1 VLADHTVSARVPF
14 AVDDP
19 AFVARE
25 RYLDP
30 GFAALERDRLW
41 PRVWQMACRLD
52 EIPSAGDFA
61 EYVIGDQSILVV
73 RVSATEI
80 RAFFN
85 ACRHRATELAKGAG
99 TFSTGQIVCPF
110 HGWRWRLDGTNAGV
124 YGRPSFRDDLL
135 EPSELCLRECRVG
148 TWGGGVWVNLDPEA
162 PPLLDALAPMPSLL
176 DPLGLDRMRVR
187 WWKSVVLRA
196 NWKLAQEAFM
206 EGYHVMQ
213 THPQLTLGKPQQAD
227 PDSLEYSVHANG
239 HSSFQNRAG
248 GSRRA
253 ATDVDAVLESARLLY
268 TGLDAMTLAR
278 DLHVLEG
285 LRRKAVP
292 EGSSF
297 GAEMVKAWYEHMTTA
312 GVPVPPPDPAAI
324 ARWGG
329 VFFCFPNFFVLPQ
342 YANALLY
349 RVRPHGPDPES
360 CLFELWSVTI
370 PADGDELPRPVQQ
383 GPFAPDDDE
392 AWPLIPLQDFSNIE
406 RQQRGLH
413 SRSFAGM
420 RLSST
425 YEAGIANMHRHLDGY
440 LDG

>member
-1 VLADHTVSARVPF
+1 MLADHPVSTRVPF
-14 AVDDP
+14 ALDDP
-19 AFVARE
+19 AFVRAE

-30 GFAALERDRLW
+30 GFAALEHERLW

-52 EIPSAGDFA
+52 EIPAAGDFA
-61 EYVIGDQSILVV
+61 EYVIGDQSVLVV
-73 RVSATEI
+73 RESATLV

-99 TFSTGQIVCPF
+99 TFASGQIVCPF
-110 HGWRWRLDGTNAGV
+110 HGWRWRLDGSSAGV
-124 YGRPSFRDDLL
+124 YGRPTFRDDVMAP
-135 EPSELCLRECRVG
+135 EEVCLQECRVD
-148 TWGGGVWVNLDPEA
+148 TWGGGVWINLDAAA

-213 THPQLTLGKPQQAD
+213 THPQLTLGRPSD
-227 PDSLEYSVHANG
+227 PDSLEYAVHANG
-239 HSSFQNRAG
+239 HSSFQNRPG

-253 ATDVDAVLESARLLY
+253 SPDVDAAIESARLLY
-268 TGLDAMTLAR
+268 AGLDAMTLAR

-285 LRRKAVP
+285 LKHRDIP
-292 EGSSF
+292 DGSSF
-297 GAEMVKAWYEHMTTA
+297 GAEMIKAWYSHMTTA
-312 GVPVPPPDPAAI
+312 GVPVPPLDTAAI

-349 RVRPHGPDPES
+349 RSRPYGGDPES

-370 PADGDELPRPVQQ
+370 PAEGDDLPRPEAL
-383 GPFAPDDDE
+383 GPFAPDDAS
-392 AWPLIPLQDFSNIE
+392 AWPVIPLQDFSNIE

-413 SRSFAGM
+413 SRSIAGM